1 MRDARLARTLMDWKR
16 VQRLCD
22 AAADEDNST
31 SHGLAADTH
40 IHCICPTLSDAERKS
55 CVGSLSS
62 Q

>member
-1 MRDARLARTLMDWKR
+1 MDWKR